1 MTEVSG
7 RRRENIAV
15 RADFAEPVG
24 ASVQAAPRV
33 ADVTT
38 AQRGRA
44 PFPVD
49 VAEGGGW
56 SAWILTA
63 AQVDT
68 LSSEDARKI
77 IEIRP
82 AGRGA
87 DRSRWELKARR
98 TVGAVMLGT
107 AEGAVQ
113 LRIAPKITV
122 DRLLYLLAYA
132 PRWARWQ
139 PDPVDAAVRNELFPA
154 IAHIFARA
162 AEQALRRGPLS
173 GYRGRE
179 DTSMML
185 RGRLR
190 AAAQLRSR
198 PGLALP
204 LEISYDEHTP
214 DIPENQLLLGAA
226 RRLTRLPEVQPLDRA
241 RLRRLDALLDGVSA
255 PVVGAPVAAWT
266 PSRLNA
272 HYIPALRLA
281 EIILKGASFE
291 YIDGRP
297 VRVDGLLLN
306 MEKAF
311 EEFLAKALGSALE
324 RQIGGRFQ
332 AQANTHFLDDRS
344 EYPLL
349 PDLVHKLPGEDGALH
364 PAILVDAKY
373 QDGVKRA
380 NLYQMLAYCT
390 CFGLSEGH
398 LVSVA
403 GEEDGTGIRVPV
415 PGGAIMIYR
424 HVVDLSLPPQA
435 LTARIDDLARMIAAA
450 RTTAPRPRTGAGT

>member
-1 MTEVSG
+1 MAEVG
-7 RRRENIAV
+7 
-15 RADFAEPVG
+15 DW
-24 ASVQAAPRV
+24 
-33 ADVTT
+33 TT
-38 AQRGRA
+38 
-44 PFPVD
+44 
-49 VAEGGGW
+49 W
-56 SAWILTA
+56 TLTS

-68 LSSEDARKI
+68 LSTADVCKI
-77 IEIRP
+77 LDIRP

-87 DRSRWELKARR
+87 DDRRWQLKAKR
-98 TVGAVMLGT
+98 TVGAVRLG
-107 AEGAVQ
+107 AGEGAVQ
-113 LRIAPKITV
+113 LRIAPKVAV

-139 PDPVDAAVRNELFPA
+139 QDPVDAAVRSELFPA
-154 IAHIFARA
+154 IAHAFARA
-162 AEQALRRGPLS
+162 AEQALRPGLLS

-190 AAAQLRSR
+190 AASQLRRR

-204 LEISYDEHTP
+204 LEIAYDEHTP

-226 RRLTRLPEVQPLDRA
+226 RRLTRLQDVQQKDRA
-241 RLRRLDALLDGVSA
+241 TLRRLDALLDGVTA
-255 PVVGAPVAAWT
+255 PVPGAPVPAWT

-272 HYIPALRLA
+272 RYTSALRLA

-291 YIDGRP
+291 YTEGRP

-306 MEKAF
+306 MEKVF

-324 RQIGGRFQ
+324 RHIGGRFQ
-332 AQANTHFLDDRS
+332 AQANTHYLDDLRQHQ
-344 EYPLL
+344 LL
-349 PDLVHKLPGEDGALH
+349 PDLVHSLPGESGALH
-364 PAILVDAKY
+364 PAVIVDAKY
-373 QDGVKRA
+373 QDGVERK

-403 GEEDGTGIRVPV
+403 GKEDGTAVRVPV
-415 PGGAIMIYR
+415 PGGAIKLYR

-435 LTARIDDLARMIAAA
+435 LAARIDDLARTIAAA
-450 RTTAPRPRTGAGT
+450 RTTIPRARMRSGT